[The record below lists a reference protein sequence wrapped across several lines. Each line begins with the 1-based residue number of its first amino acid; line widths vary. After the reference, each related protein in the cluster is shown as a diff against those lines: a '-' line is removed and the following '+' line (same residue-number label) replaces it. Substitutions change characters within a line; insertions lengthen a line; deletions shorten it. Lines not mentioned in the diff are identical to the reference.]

1 MVSALLQGNKG
12 GGPRGCVVGVAA
24 RSRSSG
30 FSTRG
35 YLTLLDVIV
44 SLCMAQLLDSLSF
57 ALRSRPESASITYAR
72 AVARTCIGRRSLDQI
87 SGRLRPVFYMT

>member
-1 MVSALLQGNKG
+1 MRRRCG
-12 GGPRGCVVGVAA
+12 

-44 SLCMAQLLDSLSF
+44 SLCMAQLLDSLSLSF
-57 ALRSRPESASITYAR
+57 ALRSRPESAFAPLQ
-72 AVARTCIGRRSLDQI
+72 SLREGGCPHLHWSKI
-87 SGRLRPVFYMT
+87 STKSQAA